1 MSPFISFISYMS
13 FETQI
18 LQEDKHK
25 QILNMKG
32 GTIIRMCHFSL
43 TNKGTSFSIRQ
54 MYQVLH
60 CHKIVLVYLGDEFP
74 FCPSGECSL
83 HGALWWF
90 PCRNRQ
96 DDAGQSTDKND
107 SFRMGKLSICFL
119 YLAGRVK
126 QRKVEH
132 APHFK
137 ISFFVNLI
145 LSGSDWE
152 FQKGF
157 WYSHSMHFS
166 FISS

>member
-32 GTIIRMCHFSL
+32 GTIIQMCHFSL

-90 PCRNRQ
+90 PCRNR
-96 DDAGQSTDKND
+96 D
-107 SFRMGKLSICFL
+107 RMMQ
-119 YLAGRVK
+119 GRVQIK
-126 QRKVEH
+126 TTHSEWGSC
-132 APHFK
+132 P
-137 ISFFVNLI
+137 FVFCIWLEELNR
-145 LSGSDWE
+145 E
-152 FQKGF
+152 R
-157 WYSHSMHFS
+157 
-166 FISS
+166 